1 MAEKLANTPYGF
13 SEQETAVSAQEAVPG
28 SVTAEADQKVPDK
41 TGQKQV
47 AVSKSGS
54 NKKRSF
60 EEILAAR
67 KAQMKEIT
75 ERLEAGLKEYMASD
89 EQFKK
94 VLEIT
99 ISVLEEQLKDCLSR
113 VYSKAVLLE
122 RWSSPEFFEN
132 GILEIPSQTFKW
144 PIPCIEINDSITDE
158 SKKINFVIFKHPCG
172 DWAAQCVALNKKD
185 LFGKRISFPES
196 WAGLD
201 ADRLPKISGVETATF
216 CHLGCFF
223 VRAKTKEDVIRM
235 CKIAMG

>member
-54 NKKRSF
+54 DKKRSF

-89 EQFKK
+89 ERHA
-94 VLEIT
+94 
-99 ISVLEEQLKDCLSR
+99 D
-113 VYSKAVLLE
+113 AVCHTG
-122 RWSSPEFFEN
+122 
-132 GILEIPSQTFKW
+132 GILQYLAE
-144 PIPCIEINDSITDE
+144 
-158 SKKINFVIFKHPCG
+158 
-172 DWAAQCVALNKKD
+172 AL
-185 LFGKRISFPES
+185 
-196 WAGLD
+196 
-201 ADRLPKISGVETATF
+201 
-216 CHLGCFF
+216 
-223 VRAKTKEDVIRM
+223 
-235 CKIAMG
+235 